1 MERNAASFVLRQ
13 RGWTMIGALVILILL
28 AFVVLIGFRVVPM
41 YLDYFT
47 VKSTLEALQSEH
59 GVAKMSKLDIQKSI
73 QRRFDVGYVEVVTA
87 KDVKIRLAKNGGRIV
102 ELVYEDRRPLI
113 ANLEVVGK
121 FNQTVALQ

>member
-1 MERNAASFVLRQ
+1 MERYARSSIIRQ
-13 RGWTMIGALVILILL
+13 RGWTLIGALVILILL

-47 VKSTLEALQSEH
+47 VKSTLEALQSER
-59 GVAKMSKLDIQKSI
+59 GVAKMSKVEIQKSI

-87 KDVKIRLAKNGGRIV
+87 KDVKIRLAKNGGRVV

>member
-13 RGWTMIGALVILILL
+13 QGWTLIGALVILILL
-28 AFVVLIGFRVVPM
+28 GFVVLIGFRVVPM

-47 VKSTLEALQSEH
+47 VKSTLNALQSER
-59 GVAKMSKLDIQKSI
+59 GVAKMSKVDIQRSI

-87 KDVKIRLAKNGGRIV
+87 KDVKIRLAKNGGRII